1 MNGTLSAL
9 LVAAA
14 FGIAVAN
21 ACSATR
27 WLGVA
32 VFAATAA
39 LIAFAPIPAAWSARV
54 HLACW
59 IAIVAC
65 SASVHAPNAIGLR
78 VSIALALA
86 AGVTGGA
93 VADLARTRAIV
104 ALLPL
109 IATAVCVASHAVVRR
124 VPLAPKV
131 VSSWLIAVA
140 LLAATLQMLPVTP
153 GYLPDHL
160 E

>member
-1 MNGTLSAL
+1 MIATLPAL

-14 FGIAVAN
+14 FGIACVQARH
-21 ACSATR
+21 AT
-27 WLGVA
+27 WSVVVFAAIA
-32 VFAATAA
+32 VFASFVPT
-39 LIAFAPIPAAWSARV
+39 PAVWTERA

-65 SASVHAPNAIGLR
+65 SASVHLPPFGS
-78 VSIALALA
+78 SIAFVLAVA
-86 AGVTGGA
+86 AGASAGVI
-93 VADLARTRAIV
+93 TRDSSTL
-104 ALLPL
+104 ALLPVVAVAAL
-109 IATAVCVASHAVVRR
+109 IAARVLARPLPVAT
-124 VPLAPKV
+124 KV